1 MKTETMRTKKTL
13 QHKSPTKTKHKTKN
27 WNHDYYIMRKIVITL
42 ENRYHIMSSRFYY
55 ILTKLFHYKIIY
67 ISLIL

>member
-27 WNHDYYIMRKIVITL
+27 WNHDYCIMRKKVITL
-42 ENRYHIMSSRFYY
+42 ENYLSS
-55 ILTKLFHYKIIY
+55 I
-67 ISLIL
+67 